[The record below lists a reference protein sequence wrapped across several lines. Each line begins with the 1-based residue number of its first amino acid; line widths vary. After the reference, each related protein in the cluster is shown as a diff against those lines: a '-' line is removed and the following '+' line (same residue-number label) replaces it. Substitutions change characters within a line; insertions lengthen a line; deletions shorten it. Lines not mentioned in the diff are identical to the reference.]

1 MSTPF
6 ILYVLEKID
15 PEYAYR
21 LLENEEKPG
30 WLCMPKA
37 GATTIWEDWE
47 GPNSDN
53 GKGGGIASLN
63 HYSKGAVCEWVF
75 EKMCGIKVAGE
86 NRFKIAPV
94 PGGHFSHAGMTY
106 DSVYGKVGCSWKKY
120 ADGTYAYH
128 ILVPPNTTAEVSLP
142 GCKAQTL
149 PAGEYDL

>member
-1 MSTPF
+1 M
-6 ILYVLEKID
+6 
-15 PEYAYR
+15 
-21 LLENEEKPG
+21 G
-30 WLCMPKA
+30 
-37 GATTIWEDWE
+37 
-47 GPNSDN
+47 
-53 GKGGGIASLN
+53 
-63 HYSKGAVCEWVF
+63 F

-142 GCKAQTL
+142 GCNAQTL